1 MYIHIIFLILST
13 ANMNIGSIPCE
24 SYLKRPIE
32 IQALF
37 SSCMQFEGSCEGN
50 DEIFSPSTLY
60 KKNSVDPK

>member
-1 MYIHIIFLILST
+1 
-13 ANMNIGSIPCE
+13 MNIESIPCE